1 MSRPG
6 ITSER
11 LISLFLLGLLLFN
24 PPLLSIFDVPEA
36 VIGIPILYIYLFTA
50 WAVLVLLMA
59 LTIESA
65 TAGDEE
71 QDRGGAA
78 PGRVGRPVGDLDGG
92 LDGERDGG
100 R

>member
-1 MSRPG
+1 MRRPG

-24 PPLLSIFDVPEA
+24 PPLLSIFDVPDTA
-36 VIGIPILYIYLFTA
+36 IGIPILYIYLFAA

-65 TAGDEE
+65 AAAAEGQDPGEE
-71 QDRGGAA
+71 ASA
-78 PGRVGRPVGDLDGG
+78 PGGSS
-92 LDGERDGG
+92 DGG

>member
-36 VIGIPILYIYLFTA
+36 VIGFPILYIYLFTA
-50 WAVLVLLMA
+50 WAVLILLMA
-59 LTIESA
+59 LTIERA
-65 TAGDEE
+65 TAGDED
-71 QDRGGAA
+71 QDREGAA
-78 PGRVGRPVGDLDGG
+78 PGTDGNLDG
-92 LDGERDGG
+92 DR
-100 R
+100 

>member
-24 PPLLSIFDVPEA
+24 PPLLSIFDLPET
-36 VIGIPILYIYLFTA
+36 VIGFPILYIYLFTA

-65 TAGDEE
+65 TAGDDE
-71 QDRGGAA
+71 QDRGDAA
-78 PGRVGRPVGDLDGG
+78 PGSDGSR
-92 LDGERDGG
+92 DEDPDGG